1 MNDQAFNRAS
11 SPQLYMNDYSWT
23 QQQMQQRP
31 TTSMTSTTTYNF
43 KDIGDNSGNDN
54 NNDFAS

>member
-1 MNDQAFNRAS
+1 MNVYTFNRAS

-23 QQQMQQRP
+23 QQQMEQRP
-31 TTSMTSTTTYNF
+31 TTYTTSTTTYNF
-43 KDIGDNSGNDN
+43 NDIGDNSGNDN